1 MRANISLLCAAVF
14 VGCAVSG
21 YPIPALLFGT
31 LFVVTDGSVKG
42 V

>member
-21 YPIPALLFGT
+21 YPILALLFAS
-31 LFVVTDGSVKG
+31 LFVLTDDSSKRA
-42 V
+42 